1 MTTFSDYFNVFT
13 YMDPLVYFK
22 VESFDNWA
30 HREKAVKKD
39 YFLKKFI
46 NGLDVSIFEEKPI
59 FIPDILETDKD
70 APGEPS
76 PDEPFTQSRKKPL
89 ELNGKDLTPDYGS
102 NIVEDWNNEDWT
114 NLMISMYDSAR
125 THKWCIVQLYD
136 SPPWW
141 RVFTYREIM
150 EIVYDKQDVPTK
162 AHAMWTKNLPRGQLY
177 NYHDEWIN
185 LLEEN
190 AEELDA
196 KGEVNSL
203 GLFVNWGH
211 DIDSRIDGNDLE
223 GVWSLDVYLRYIL
236 QDILSNSAKSSGFY
250 WVMYGGGVADAVKED
265 IVNAFEMCGSS
276 KMIGATEQV
285 IKDMKAMYP
294 ANPEFSILAMDKVM
308 KIFSGATN
316 LPYLYFNSEKDTGG
330 VFEENSSAMAQV
342 NDKKREVFGK
352 LKHYI
357 LKLVEMRWGVKC
369 DDVFPNIAE
378 IEGEQFEE
386 DIIEKREPASEE
398 SGIESELKRGRLQS

>member
-1 MTTFSDYFNVFT
+1 MTSFSDYFNVFT

-22 VESFDNWA
+22 VESFDNWS

-59 FIPDILETDKD
+59 FIPDILKTDKD
-70 APGEPS
+70 IGS
-76 PDEPFTQSRKKPL
+76 PDESDTKDGSI
-89 ELNGKDLTPDYGS
+89 ELNGKELTPYNSDYS
-102 NIVEDWNNEDWT
+102 DTHILEDWNKENWDA
-114 NLMISMYDSAR
+114 LMIKMYDAAR
-125 THKWCIVQLYD
+125 THKWAIVQLYD
-136 SPPWW
+136 SYPYW

-150 EIVYDKQDVPTK
+150 EIVYDPNDVPIR

-185 LLEEN
+185 LVE
-190 AEELDA
+190 ADTEELDA
-196 KGEVNSL
+196 DGNVNSL

-211 DIDSRIDGNDLE
+211 DIDDRIDGNDLE
-223 GVWSLDVYLRYIL
+223 SVWSLSVYLRYIL

-250 WVMYGGGVADAVKED
+250 WVMYGGAVTDGVKTD
-265 IVNAFEMCGSS
+265 IMNAFEMCGSS
-276 KMIGATEQV
+276 KMIGATENV
-285 IKDMKAMYP
+285 IKQITAQYP

-386 DIIEKREPASEE
+386 DIINKRKPASDD
-398 SGIESELKRGRLQS
+398 SGVESELRRGRLQS